1 MIIFRFLVWVV
12 VPLSGMG
19 NIGEDVDLG
28 IGDKTT
34 SLVPDNN
41 AMPPLLPFK

>member
-1 MIIFRFLVWVV
+1 MIRFPVWVV

-19 NIGEDVDLG
+19 NIGEVDLA

-41 AMPPLLPFK
+41 AMPPLLPSK

>member
-12 VPLSGMG
+12 VPLSGMVH
-19 NIGEDVDLG
+19 IGEGVDLA
-28 IGDKTT
+28 IGDETT

-41 AMPPLLPFK
+41 AMTPLLPSK